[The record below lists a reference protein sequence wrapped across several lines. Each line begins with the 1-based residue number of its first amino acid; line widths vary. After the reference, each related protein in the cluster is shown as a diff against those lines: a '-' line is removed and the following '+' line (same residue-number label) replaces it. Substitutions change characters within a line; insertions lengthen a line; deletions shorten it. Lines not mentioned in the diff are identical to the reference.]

1 MKTLIVR
8 TAVRFVFCVEVGMV
22 EIAELVSEDT
32 LKLPEE
38 IAKRFRPADRFF
50 VWQEGDSLT
59 LKRITPPAILD
70 RVAKTPDDNPMALDE
85 INTLVH
91 EIRKLLDCNWPCVGC
106 SRPQCL

>member
-1 MKTLIVR
+1 
-8 TAVRFVFCVEVGMV
+8 MV

-38 IAKRFRPADRFF
+38 VAKRFRPADRFV

-59 LKRITPPAILD
+59 LKRITPLAVLD
-70 RVAKTPDDNPMALDE
+70 RVAETPDDNPMSLDE

-91 EIRKLLDCNWPCVGC
+91 EIRKQRDED
-106 SRPQCL
+106 